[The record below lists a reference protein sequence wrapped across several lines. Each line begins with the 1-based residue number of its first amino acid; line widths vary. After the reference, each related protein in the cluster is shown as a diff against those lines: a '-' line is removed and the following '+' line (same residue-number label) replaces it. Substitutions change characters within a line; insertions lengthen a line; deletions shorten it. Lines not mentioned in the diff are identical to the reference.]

1 MAKWLGV
8 DFAGPSIRLALLRS
22 TYRRTSLEALREE
35 PLSSH
40 ETASAALRA
49 AMAGLKAEASAT
61 SLPGS
66 RCFLRYLALPAAVQK
81 ELSNVLAFEVESTLP
96 FELDD
101 AVMDH
106 RLLRTVGGSDLP
118 GTIPILAGVANTEEV
133 RDRIG
138 LVLRGT
144 GQEPQR
150 VGIGALPLSSLTQ
163 IVPALAKAELTAILD
178 LDDEHTDLLILRRGE
193 PRFVRTLTRGA
204 RHLPA
209 EAAAL
214 SRDLKQTIGAWRV
227 AGGEPLEVLFVVGS
241 GRHIPGLDAWIQ
253 SELGVTALDLPR
265 PALDKLTPDHEA
277 QLPRFAKAI
286 GLALSLSRRATDL
299 DLRQGPVEAQQSYR
313 FLRDK
318 TPLLAGLGAALAV
331 SFGFSIFAE
340 MSALSSQREGLE
352 QQLAM
357 ATQAHFGTKTSDPK
371 AAADMLET
379 AITGKT
385 DDPVPMIDAF
395 GMMVELSERIPN
407 EITHDIAELDYNRGD
422 VIIKGIVPK
431 IDDAHIIAA
440 KLEEHECFHDVSIKR
455 TTHLKNQDKH
465 KYTLEFSSECKSEA
479 AKKGA
484 KGKKTGKPTSGKS
497 KKGAQR

>member
-1 MAKWLGV
+1 MARWLGI
-8 DFAGPSIRLALLRS
+8 DFTGPSIRLALLRS
-22 TYRRTSLEALREE
+22 AYRRTSVEALREE
-35 PLSSH
+35 HLSGH

-49 AMAGLKAEASAT
+49 AMTGLRADASAAA
-61 SLPGS
+61 LPGN
-66 RCFLRYLALPAAVQK
+66 RCFLRHLALPAAVQK
-81 ELSNVLAFEVESTLP
+81 ELSNVLSFEVEGTLP

-106 RLLRTVGGSDLP
+106 RLLRSIPGADQP
-118 GTIPILAGVANTEEV
+118 GTLPILAGVANTEEV
-133 RDRIG
+133 RERIG

-150 VGIGALPLSSLTQ
+150 IGIGALPLSSLTQ
-163 IVPALAKAELTAILD
+163 IVPALGKAEVAAVLD
-178 LDDEHTDLLILRRGE
+178 LDDEHTDLLIMRRGE
-193 PRFVRTLTRGA
+193 PRFMRALTRGA
-204 RHLPA
+204 RNLPA
-209 EAAAL
+209 EATAL
-214 SRDLKQTIGAWRV
+214 SRDLKQTISAWRV
-227 AGGEPLEVLFVVGS
+227 GGGEPLEVVFVVGS

-253 SELGVTALDLPR
+253 SELGLTVLDLPR
-265 PALDKLTPDHEA
+265 PMLDKLTPEHEA

-286 GLALSLSRRATDL
+286 SLALSLSRRATDL

-313 FLRDK
+313 FLRNK

-331 SFGFSIFAE
+331 SFGFSMFAE
-340 MSALSSQREGLE
+340 MSALSSEREGLE

-357 ATQAHFGTKTSDPK
+357 ATQTHFGKKTSDPK
-371 AAADMLET
+371 AAADLLEA

-385 DDPVPMIDAF
+385 DDPVPEIDAF
-395 GMMVELSERIPN
+395 GMMVELSERIPT
-407 EITHDIAELDYNRGD
+407 EITHDIAELDYNRGA

-431 IDDAHIIAA
+431 IEDAHTVAA

-465 KYTLEFSSECKSEA
+465 KYTLEFSAECQSTA
-479 AKKGA
+479 TKKGA
-484 KGKKTGKPTSGKS
+484 KGKKGSKKPAGKS